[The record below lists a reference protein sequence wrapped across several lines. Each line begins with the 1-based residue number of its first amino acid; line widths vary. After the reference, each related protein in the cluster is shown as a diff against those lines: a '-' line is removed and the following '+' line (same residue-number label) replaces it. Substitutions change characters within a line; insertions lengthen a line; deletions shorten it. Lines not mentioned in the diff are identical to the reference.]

1 MSFEEFLEIKG
12 IHPETGNW
20 RVYEN
25 TLKPLFMDYA
35 FKGGFPELVNEE
47 REEKILSYIREIVL
61 DRIILIDIPEEFG
74 VRDLSLLKTLVEMV
88 ASDPGLILNY
98 DSLSRKLGK
107 SKQTLINYIL
117 YLEYS
122 LVVKTIKNLRPG
134 FLATSR
140 KTRKIYFTNSAFQ
153 SAIKGLAYD
162 DPEKSAENMVMQS
175 ADLENYYREG
185 NDEIDFLWIR
195 KGQVIPVEVKYGA
208 YQLDRVVDVLKKIGL
223 HKGIIVSKDQYA
235 VRKKEE
241 VEIQVIPIWLF
252 VLFNDR
258 LDEIR

>member
-1 MSFEEFLEIKG
+1 M
-12 IHPETGNW
+12 
-20 RVYEN
+20 
-25 TLKPLFMDYA
+25 
-35 FKGGFPELVNEE
+35 
-47 REEKILSYIREIVL
+47 
-61 DRIILIDIPEEFG
+61 
-74 VRDLSLLKTLVEMV
+74 
-88 ASDPGLILNY
+88 
-98 DSLSRKLGK
+98 
-107 SKQTLINYIL
+107 
-117 YLEYS
+117 
-122 LVVKTIKNLRPG
+122 
-134 FLATSR
+134 
-140 KTRKIYFTNSAFQ
+140 RKIYFTNSAFQ

-208 YQLDRVVDVLKKIGL
+208 YELDRFVGVLKKIGL
-223 HKGIIVSKDQYA
+223 HKGIIVSKDQYS
-235 VRKKEE
+235 VKRKDE